1 MTKTLKLPLAGFTT
15 MRSRVS
21 PSPGHHALRL
31 SGGATQRRTVRLRM
45 KSMVVWWFVPM
56 SAEPLGEI
64 GTPTMLPVALAEAE
78 VKLPWERWVKP
89 GKLNTLVPLELC
101 VNSPLARQSTDTG
114 PVGPAKVLKF
124 GLPVVLV
131 LKLRELP
138 PPLRSP
144 FGISPKPSRQ
154 GLHEKNGSH

>member
-1 MTKTLKLPLAGFTT
+1 M
-15 MRSRVS
+15 
-21 PSPGHHALRL
+21 
-31 SGGATQRRTVRLRM
+31 
-45 KSMVVWWFVPM
+45 SMVVWWHGPWSSDVLT
-56 SAEPLGEI
+56 ENV
-64 GTPTMLPVALAEAE
+64 TPTMLPVALAEAE

-114 PVGPAKVLKF
+114 PVGPAKVTKF

-131 LKLRELP
+131 LNFRELP
-138 PPLRSP
+138 PPPRSP
-144 FGISPKPSRQ
+144 FGISPKASRT

>member
-1 MTKTLKLPLAGFTT
+1 M
-15 MRSRVS
+15 
-21 PSPGHHALRL
+21 
-31 SGGATQRRTVRLRM
+31 
-45 KSMVVWWFVPM
+45 SMVVWWFVPM
-56 SAEPLGEI
+56 SPEPVSEI

-114 PVGPAKVLKF
+114 PVGPAKVTKF

-131 LKLRELP
+131 LNFRELP
-138 PPLRSP
+138 PPPRDRKSTRLNSSH
-144 FGISPKPSRQ
+144 GYISYAVFCLKKKKNAYIKPTEVMRMRTTA
-154 GLHEKNGSH
+154 